1 MCYKFYELATGS
13 DAVSVLGYVCVCVAH
28 KNKLHSCHD
37 SHHHPHLPPVF
48 AIKIRELFSL
58 CLCAFGF
65 SNCICVCGCLLAVSQ
80 SAIVAAAP
88 SAPQFHHPHY
98 PTPPPNF
105 SLGSCHRLG
114 LTGKRKHNQKDNV
127 IMPQCGTIYTKMNT
141 TKKKKKKINISCQF
155 SSPAHFFAPSLCSW
169 LWLLRFSLLLLFFA
183 TFAAVASFFFFLAS
197 KRDPLFLQ
205 LLLPFVLKG
214 CKWLKDGA
222 GIVEG
227 GIVGM

>member
-1 MCYKFYELATGS
+1 
-13 DAVSVLGYVCVCVAH
+13 LGFPTVYVCVGVSWQSVSQPLLLLPSSSA
-28 KNKLHSCHD
+28 
-37 SHHHPHLPPVF
+37 PAPLPPQPHNF
-48 AIKIRELFSL
+48 TTHI
-58 CLCAFGF
+58 
-65 SNCICVCGCLLAVSQ
+65 
-80 SAIVAAAP
+80 
-88 SAPQFHHPHY
+88 FH
-98 PTPPPNF
+98 PPPHI

-141 TKKKKKKINISCQF
+141 TKKKRRKSTFLASFPRPPTF
-155 SSPAHFFAPSLCSW
+155 SPLRSALGFGFSAFPCSFYF
-169 LWLLRFSLLLLFFA
+169 LQLLLLLLL
-183 TFAAVASFFFFLAS
+183 FFFFLAS

>member
-1 MCYKFYELATGS
+1 MVAKATRSQEAARTLCYKFYELATGS

-88 SAPQFHHPHY
+88 SAPQFHHPHF

-141 TKKKKKKINISCQF
+141 TKKKKRKSTFLASFPRPPTF
-155 SSPAHFFAPSLCSW
+155 SPLRSALGFGFSAFPCSFYF
-169 LWLLRFSLLLLFFA
+169 LQLLLLLLLFF
-183 TFAAVASFFFFLAS
+183 SF
-197 KRDPLFLQ
+197 
-205 LLLPFVLKG
+205 
-214 CKWLKDGA
+214 
-222 GIVEG
+222 
-227 GIVGM
+227 